1 MEIFYS
7 KSFKKDFLNL
17 PNNIRNLAAK
27 KLGLFGDNYRHPS
40 LKTKKMEGLENIRE
54 GRITISYRFTFK
66 IENNICILRRVGTHD
81 ILKKEK

>member
-17 PNNIRNLAAK
+17 PDNIRKLATK
-27 KLGLFGDNYRHPS
+27 KLELFGDNYRHPS
-40 LKTKKMEGLENIRE
+40 LKTKKMEGFENVWE

-66 IENNICILRRVGTHD
+66 IESNVCILRRIGTHD